1 MGDCFVKD
9 IEGVNDEKILKYVYL
24 LKIKDLVKVIGFLDE
39 NLFFLKVVGLLYLIF
54 YNFYVYYNYGVN
66 VYVRCI
72 VRYSVFEV
80 CGIELD

>member
-1 MGDCFVKD
+1 M
-9 IEGVNDEKILKYVYL
+9 
-24 LKIKDLVKVIGFLDE
+24 VIGFLDE
-39 NLFFLKVVGLLYLIF
+39 SLFFLKVVGLLYLIF